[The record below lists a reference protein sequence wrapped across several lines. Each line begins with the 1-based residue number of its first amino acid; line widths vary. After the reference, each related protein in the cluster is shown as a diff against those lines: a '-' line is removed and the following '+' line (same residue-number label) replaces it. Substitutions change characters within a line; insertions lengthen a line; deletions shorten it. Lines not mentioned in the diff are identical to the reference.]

1 MNLESLSPFLLLI
14 APFAFAFLI
23 EAATIFLFRLKSLGL
38 AMGISVLVNLLTLAV
53 LYGFG
58 LLLGRLG
65 YNLSGLQVP
74 LPAVAFLWWLSMI
87 IDALLLQLFLKGKDR
102 KQVFLCSIIMNT
114 VSYLFLYVVV
124 SYDH

>member
-1 MNLESLSPFLLLI
+1 
-14 APFAFAFLI
+14 
-23 EAATIFLFRLKSLGL
+23 
-38 AMGISVLVNLLTLAV
+38 V

-102 KQVFLCSIIMNT
+102 KQLFLCSIIMNT
-114 VSYLFLYVVV
+114 VSYLFLYVIV